1 MATLEPFDVPTEI
14 LNIAL
19 GENDLLLREIERMPH
34 IRSEQMQ
41 YIKAYSTMIHL
52 EEAEHSQFLLQFNH
66 KNVHISHNDG
76 RIFCINNDVSLLFR
90 LFSNE

>member
-19 GENDLLLREIERMPH
+19 GENDLLLREIERMPY
-34 IRSEQMQ
+34 RSEQMQ
-41 YIKAYSTMIHL
+41 YIRAYSTMIHL
-52 EEAEHSQFLLQFNH
+52 EEAEHSQSLLQFNR
-66 KNVHISHNDG
+66 KNIHISHNGG

-90 LFSNE
+90 LFSDE